1 MVSTSQHHS
10 SRPCCLSTMISGSKI
25 PVWIPFCFPSSWPTL
40 FLPEPSPHTYH
51 ELYLWLHIPLVPWIL
66 VSLPSAWTSWK
77 LVLSM
82 FLPTLRRHVPLAC
95 CWPCLTHPQL
105 DKSSFRSPGAQHCYV
120 SEPTGLPVH
129 KGALIS
135 ARSNAFFSNLCPS
148 TVPII
153 PAPNLVTF
161 LSVFS
166 SFHSQHLVVL
176 PASLRWLG
184 CPPGAFKL
192 LFVHLTFSWHLL
204 HLLVLPSCF
213 KGKQLSCPTHLF

>member
-10 SRPCCLSTMISGSKI
+10 SRLCCLSTMISGSKI
-25 PVWIPFCFPSSWPTL
+25 PVWIPFFFPSSWPTL
-40 FLPEPSPHTYH
+40 FLPEPSPHTFH

-66 VSLPSAWTSWK
+66 VSLPSAWTSWT

-82 FLPTLRRHVPLAC
+82 FLPTPRRHVPNWTNFPSGHQELS
-95 CWPCLTHPQL
+95 
-105 DKSSFRSPGAQHCYV
+105 K
-120 SEPTGLPVH
+120 PTGLPVH
-129 KGALIS
+129 TGTLIS
-135 ARSNAFFSNLCPS
+135 ARSNALFSNLCPS
-148 TVPII
+148 TVPLI

-166 SFHSQHLVVL
+166 SSHSQHLVLL

-184 CPPGAFKL
+184 CPPGALTL
-192 LFVHLTFSWHLL
+192 LFVQLTFSRHLL

-213 KGKQLSCPTHLF
+213 KGKQPSCPTHLLQPF